1 MSLFKRINDNIRA
14 NLNALLD
21 KAEDPVKLSN
31 QYLRDMEDDI
41 ADAESAVA
49 RHLAAVRK
57 LQSQCEEAAGM
68 VEKRETQALEALQKN
83 REDLARKALQDKKLH
98 QVMADEYKVYYE
110 NSFATGEELKSQLR
124 QMKHEYDQ
132 LLSKRDV
139 LVARTQAAKARQGI
153 HRVKDGLGK
162 NTARGSFDQME
173 NKVRQMEA
181 EVQVREELGGADR
194 SLDEEL
200 SALGEDSIEKE
211 LAELKERI
219 AGDDMR

>member
-49 RHLAAVRK
+49 RHLAAVRNLK
-57 LQSQCEEAAGM
+57 SQYEEAAGM
-68 VEKRETQALEALQKN
+68 AEKREAQALEALQQD

-98 QVMADEYKVYYE
+98 QARAEEYRSLYE
-110 NSFATGEELKSQLR
+110 NSYATGETLKSQLR
-124 QMKHEYDQ
+124 QMRQEYDE
-132 LLSKRDV
+132 LLSKRDA
-139 LVARTQAAKARQGI
+139 LLARAQAAKAQQGI
-153 HRVKDGLGK
+153 HQLKDGIGK
-162 NTARGSFDQME
+162 NAVRSSFNQME

-181 EVQVREELGGADR
+181 EVQVMEEMGGMDR
-194 SLDEEL
+194 NLDEEL
-200 SALGEDSIEKE
+200 SALSEDMIEKE
-211 LAELKERI
+211 LAALKARI
-219 AGDDMR
+219 EGEG

>member
-14 NLNALLD
+14 NMHALLD

-41 ADAESAVA
+41 ADAEGAVA

-57 LQSQCEEAAGM
+57 LQSQYEEACSM
-68 VEKRETQALEALQKN
+68 VEKREIQAMEALQKN
-83 REDLARKALQDKKLH
+83 REDLARKALQDKKL
-98 QVMADEYKVYYE
+98 QQARAEEYKSFYE
-110 NSFATGEELKSQLR
+110 NSYATGEMLKSQLR
-124 QMKHEYDQ
+124 QMKLEYDS
-132 LLSKRDV
+132 LLSKRDA
-139 LVARTQAAKARQGI
+139 LLARTQAAKARQGI

-162 NTARGSFDQME
+162 NTARSSFDQME
-173 NKVRQMEA
+173 NKVRQIEA
-181 EVQVREELGGADR
+181 EVQVMEELGGIDR

-219 AGDDMR
+219 AGDNMR

>member
-49 RHLAAVRK
+49 RHLAAVRNLK
-57 LQSQCEEAAGM
+57 SQYEEAAGM
-68 VEKRETQALEALQKN
+68 AEKREAQALEALQKD

-98 QVMADEYKVYYE
+98 QARAEEYKSLYE
-110 NSFATGEELKSQLR
+110 NSYATGEMLKSQLR
-124 QMKHEYDQ
+124 QMRQEYDE
-132 LLSKRDV
+132 LLSKRDA
-139 LVARTQAAKARQGI
+139 LLARAQAAKAQQGI

-162 NTARGSFDQME
+162 NAARSSFNQME
-173 NKVRQMEA
+173 HKVRQMEA
-181 EVQVREELGGADR
+181 EVQIMEEMGGMDR
-194 SLDEEL
+194 NLDDEL
-200 SALGEDSIEKE
+200 SALSEDTIEKE
-211 LAELKERI
+211 LAALKARI
-219 AGDDMR
+219 AGEG